1 MIDGG
6 PMPDPRQLTD
16 EEATQRRRRWLQ
28 ERHARTRELVVVLLR
43 QAPEAEVVRALD
55 QLPGGELQRLA
66 RLLTVAS
73 LTGIV
78 NLLGGEGIAFDQL
91 DAPAVARHLESHEL
105 ASNVTYPG
113 LAGSRYRGAVDKY
126 LRGGGAADPR
136 ACAGHQHDLVC
147 NPVHALL
154 P

>member
-66 RLLTVAS
+66 RLLAHAS
-73 LTGIV
+73 DPP
-78 NLLGGEGIAFDQL
+78 E
-91 DAPAVARHLESHEL
+91 DAHPASVPS
-105 ASNVTYPG
+105 G
-113 LAGSRYRGAVDKY
+113 QAGSSAVTPI
-126 LRGGGAADPR
+126 RP
-136 ACAGHQHDLVC
+136 
-147 NPVHALL
+147 
-154 P
+154 

>member
-66 RLLTVAS
+66 RLLAHAS
-73 LTGIV
+73 RPPQ
-78 NLLGGEGIAFDQL
+78 D
-91 DAPAVARHLESHEL
+91 
-105 ASNVTYPG
+105 
-113 LAGSRYRGAVDKY
+113 
-126 LRGGGAADPR
+126 ADPASVPSGQTGSSAVTPMR
-136 ACAGHQHDLVC
+136 PYQAPPGR
-147 NPVHALL
+147 P
-154 P
+154 